1 MFFFV
6 HHGNH
11 PKIAKIK
18 KKLIH
23 SWNFGRIDLTGLL
36 RLRPESKK
44 MQPENG
50 LAAINHRFLK
60 KDPQT
65 SLTEPLPRRNIK
77 DLIKNYFRQKNKF
90 LIRNDQVM
98 VKNMF
103 LIVIFLLT
111 VNVCAQNE
119 KGVKEISIYESPLE
133 HDNLKNSL
141 RSKIRSVRL
150 YEKTDYYV
158 DLNVGNIYCTIAY
171 ENLEDLI
178 SGIQRLEKKATL
190 DSINQE
196 DDVKNIVM
204 TPSGFVI
211 GYYMNKGK
219 VKRFFGF
226 GQEQSNS
233 EDINRNFSTYEED
246 FDTFNSERET
256 YGTYKSRLNDFD
268 VAIESL
274 RAVKERIEE
283 IKLTETEL

>member
-1 MFFFV
+1 M
-6 HHGNH
+6 
-11 PKIAKIK
+11 
-18 KKLIH
+18 L
-23 SWNFGRIDLTGLL
+23 
-36 RLRPESKK
+36 
-44 MQPENG
+44 
-50 LAAINHRFLK
+50 
-60 KDPQT
+60 
-65 SLTEPLPRRNIK
+65 
-77 DLIKNYFRQKNKF
+77 
-90 LIRNDQVM
+90 
-98 VKNMF
+98 KNM
-103 LIVIFLLT
+103 LVVIVFLLT

-119 KGVKEISIYESPLE
+119 KGVKEISVYESPLE

-150 YEKTDYYV
+150 HEKTDYYV

-190 DSINQE
+190 DSINRE
-196 DDVKNIVM
+196 DGVKNIIM

-233 EDINRNFSTYEED
+233 EDINRNFTTYEED
-246 FDTFNSERET
+246 FDTFNSEREI
-256 YGTYKSRLNDFD
+256 YGTYKSRLNDFE
-268 VAIESL
+268 VAKKSL

-283 IKLTETEL
+283 IKLSEAEL